1 MKKKILIVDDSAL
14 MRRVFCDII
23 NSDDRFE
30 VVNTASD
37 GAEGFK
43 YLCAKSYDAVVLD
56 VYMPKMT
63 GLQLLEEMQ
72 KSKVSARVMMASTTT
87 GEGAQETLDA
97 LTLGAIDFIKK
108 PENVANAREDTFSKQ
123 FLDLLYVVSCAPMP
137 RFNGVTLSDSRDK
150 SRTFTK
156 RYDVNFHTTA
166 EKLASSR
173 NSASTPAASASKT
186 RTPLTTRQTSAAGSF
201 TRTVPS
207 GSGAVSLRKV
217 EHKGRNRIVAIASST
232 GGPKA
237 LQDVIPYLPGNL
249 PVPVVLVQHMPK
261 GFTKT
266 LAERLNE
273 ISDIKVSEAV
283 AGETLQNGHVYIA
296 PGGSHLKIVKKGA
309 VHQFIMTDE
318 PAREGVKPCANYMY
332 ESLEDCGYDEIIC
345 VVLTGMGADGT
356 AGIKN
361 LTGKK
366 PTYIIAQDQ
375 ETSTVYGMPKS
386 IALTGL
392 VSEVVPLTQIAE
404 QISKNVGVH

>member
-23 NSDDRFE
+23 GSDDRFE
-30 VVNTASD
+30 VVNTATD

-43 YLCAKSYDAVVLD
+43 FLCSKEYDAVVLD
-56 VYMPKMT
+56 VYMPRMT

-72 KSKVSARVMMASTTT
+72 KSKVPARVLMASTTT

-108 PENVANAREDTFSKQ
+108 PENVANARENTFAKN

-137 RFNGVTLSDSRDK
+137 RFTGVTLSESRENRK
-150 SRTFTK
+150 FTK

-166 EKLASSR
+166 EKFASSR
-173 NSASTPAASASKT
+173 LAATSVDKPLSTSQRPTENA
-186 RTPLTTRQTSAAGSF
+186 SF
-201 TRTVPS
+201 TGRVK
-207 GSGAVSLRKV
+207 GNINDLNLRKV
-217 EHKGRNRIVAIASST
+217 ELKGRNRIVAIASST

-266 LAERLNE
+266 LADRLNE
-273 ISDIKVSEAV
+273 VSAIAVSEAV
-283 AGETLQNGHVYIA
+283 AGESLQNGHVYIA

-309 VHQFIMTDE
+309 SHQFILTDE
-318 PAREGVKPCANYMY
+318 APREGVKPCANYMY
-332 ESLEDCGYDEIIC
+332 ESLEECGYDEVIC
-345 VVLTGMGADGT
+345 VVMTGMGADGT

-366 PTYIIAQDQ
+366 STYIIAQDQ

-404 QISKNVGVH
+404 HITKNVGVH

>member
-23 NSDDRFE
+23 NADERFE
-30 VVNTASD
+30 VVNIATD

-43 YLCAKSYDAVVLD
+43 YLCQKEYDAVVLD

-72 KSKVSARVMMASTTT
+72 RSHVSARVMMASTTT

-108 PENVANAREDTFSKQ
+108 PENVANARQDTFSKQ
-123 FLDLLYVVSCAPMP
+123 FLDLLYVVACAPMP
-137 RFNGVTLSDSRDK
+137 RFTGITLSDSRDK

-166 EKLASSR
+166 EKLATGR
-173 NSASTPAASASKT
+173 AAAASQVGAKDEKAQGT
-186 RTPLTTRQTSAAGSF
+186 IKPTPPSF
-201 TRTVPS
+201 TTLRST
-207 GSGAVSLRKV
+207 GDIKNLSLRKV
-217 EHKGRNRIVAIASST
+217 NHTGHNRIVAIASST

-266 LAERLNE
+266 LADRLNE
-273 ISDIKVSEAV
+273 ISAIKVSEAV

-296 PGGSHLKIVKKGA
+296 PGGSHLKIVKKGSG
-309 VHQFIMTDE
+309 HQFIMTDE

-332 ESLEDCGYDEIIC
+332 ESLEDCGYDEIVC
-345 VVLTGMGADGT
+345 VVMTGMGADGT
-356 AGIKN
+356 AGIQN

-366 PTYIIAQDQ
+366 PTYVIAQDQ

-392 VSEVVPLTQIAE
+392 VSEVVPLNKIAE
-404 QISKNVGVH
+404 QITKNAGVH